1 MTLDQDLAELA
12 AGLRARI
19 TTARALAE
27 AAIANHDRVDFGA
40 YKVWEPDWLLEQADA
55 IDAVLR
61 TGAELGPLMGLP
73 VSVKDLYGIAGHRTH
88 AGMVRPL
95 PETWER
101 EGPVIGAVRGQGAT
115 ITGKTHTVEFAFA
128 GIGYNPNWGTPRNP
142 WDPERIPGGSSSGAG
157 VSLTEGSAVLAFGTD
172 TAGSVRL
179 PATMTGNVGVKTS
192 HDRWPIDGIVPLATD
207 LDTAGIL
214 TRSVRDARFAF
225 DALEERL
232 HGWSEEQSV
241 PEAAQLRI
249 GVTDAFFWD
258 DCSPGVAEGVQAALA
273 ELEQHG
279 AKLIEVDF
287 PEAAEVYEIFRKG
300 GLAAAALHEFVTSE
314 LPDWFDD
321 IHPIVRWRMEEAES
335 LTAVELLARKRTMAK
350 LGASAEDTLT
360 EVDALAV
367 PTLALT
373 PPPIADMEDID
384 TYRAANL
391 RTLRNTQAVNY
402 LDLCAVTMPV
412 ALDAANMPVGLQ
424 LIARKHDD
432 ARLLAVAQSCE
443 NVLGDARQRIGTP
456 RALA

>member
-1 MTLDQDLAELA
+1 MILQQDLAELA
-12 AGLRARI
+12 AALRSDT

-27 AAIANHDRVDFGA
+27 AAIANHDRGDYGA
-40 YKVWEPDWLLEQADA
+40 YKVWDPDWLLGQADA
-55 IDAVLR
+55 VDAMLAA
-61 TGAELGPLMGLP
+61 GADLGPLMGLP
-73 VSVKDLYGIAGHRTH
+73 VSIKDLYGLAGHRTH
-88 AGMVRPL
+88 AGTVKPL
-95 PETWER
+95 PEAWER
-101 EGPVIGAVRGQGAT
+101 EGPVVDAVRGQGAT
-115 ITGKTHTVEFAFA
+115 VTGKTHTVEFAFA

-157 VSLTEGSAVLAFGTD
+157 VSLAEGSAVLALGTD
-172 TAGSVRL
+172 TSGSVRL
-179 PATMTGNVGVKTS
+179 PATMTGSVGVKTS
-192 HDRWPIDGIVPLATD
+192 HGRWSIDGIVPLATD

-214 TRSVRDARFAF
+214 TRSVRDARYAF

-232 HGWSEEQSV
+232 FGWSEEQHV

-279 AKLIEVDF
+279 AKLVEIDI
-287 PEAAEVYEIFRKG
+287 PEAGEAYEIFRKG

-314 LPDWFDD
+314 LPAWFDE
-321 IHPIVRWRMEEAES
+321 IHEIVRWRMEEAGT
-335 LTAVELLARKRTMAK
+335 LPAVELLARKRTLAR
-350 LGASAEDTLT
+350 LGASAEATLA
-360 EVDALAV
+360 EVDVLAG

-373 PPPIADMEDID
+373 PPPIADMEDMD
-384 TYRAANL
+384 TYRSANL
-391 RTLRNTQAVNY
+391 LTLRNTQAANY

-424 LIARKHDD
+424 LIAPKHDD
-432 ARLLAVAQSCE
+432 ARLLAVAQACE

-456 RALA
+456 PGLG